1 MTLLTTLSTLLLIW
15 AETKIRNI
23 RELEALQSETY
34 VLAIATVFIFLAA
47 ALLAAQSIAYEGGK
61 NPQDASKRR
70 MWFFG
75 LGIIAFLVFFTY
87 NYFYVKSTIL
97 NAALQSKFTE
107 TNLMAT
113 LVVVVAYF
121 SLGFVLSKVLKNAKF
136 GTIFP
141 SNRN

>member
-1 MTLLTTLSTLLLIW
+1 MTLLLIW

-23 RELEALQSETY
+23 RELESLQSETY
-34 VLAIATVFIFLAA
+34 VLALATVFIFLGLS
-47 ALLAAQSIAYEGGK
+47 LLVAQSIAYEGGK

-70 MWFFG
+70 MWFFV
-75 LGIIAFLVFFTY
+75 LGAIAFLLFFMY

-97 NAALQSKFTE
+97 NAALQAKFTD

-113 LVVVVAYF
+113 LVVVISYF
-121 SLGFVLSKVLKNAKF
+121 LLGFVLSKVLKNAKF